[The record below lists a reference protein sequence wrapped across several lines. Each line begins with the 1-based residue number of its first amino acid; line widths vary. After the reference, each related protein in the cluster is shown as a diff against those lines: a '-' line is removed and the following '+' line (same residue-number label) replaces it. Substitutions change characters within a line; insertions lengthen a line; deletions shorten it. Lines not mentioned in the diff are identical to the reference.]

1 MIDDAVPMRK
11 DIHLTREQATDILSC
26 WMGKRVSCQGI
37 RQLDGG
43 VCSGVFLLEF
53 DESPH
58 SAVVKMIDSL
68 EDVPEN
74 DCLLRES
81 RRLDFLHQH
90 TNVSCP
96 RVYLQDRSGIAVP
109 YSILL
114 LERLPGINLW
124 SANLTPDKRSHVE
137 RELAETLLE
146 LHSHKRVTFGEMEEP
161 GVTNFVDHFMPCLLE
176 MRTDMNDFLS
186 SAELEVLDGAL
197 VYAEDALRVQGE
209 PTLIHGDAWAGN
221 IMVHERSDGWHL
233 SGLLDPVCLH
243 YADVDSELAHLE
255 AFDTVYETFFEVYTS
270 QKPLRP
276 GYEFRRLFYW
286 LHTYMVHVWLGHGSG
301 FDDKVVATSKRVIDL
316 ARMI

>member
-1 MIDDAVPMRK
+1 MDYAVPMRE
-11 DIHLTREQATDILSC
+11 DIHLTREQAGDILSC
-26 WMGKRVSCQGI
+26 WMGRGVTCHST

-58 SAVVKMIDSL
+58 SAVVKLIDSL

-81 RRLDFLHQH
+81 RRLEFLHQH
-90 TNVSCP
+90 TNVPCP
-96 RVYLQDRSGIAVP
+96 SVYLQDRSGKAVP
-109 YSILL
+109 YSFLL

-124 SANLTPDKRSHVE
+124 SANLAPDQRRYVE

-146 LHSHKRVTFGEMEEP
+146 LHSHKRATFGEMEEP
-161 GVTNFVDHFMPCLLE
+161 GVTNFVDQFMPCLRE

-186 SAELEVLDGAL
+186 FSELEVLDGAL

-243 YADVDSELAHLE
+243 YADVESELAHLQ
-255 AFDTVYETFFEVYTS
+255 AFDMVYETFFKVYTS
-270 QKPLRP
+270 QQPLRQ

-286 LHTYMVHVWLGHGSG
+286 LHIYMVHVWLGLGSG
-301 FDDKVVATSKRVIDL
+301 FGDKVVATSRQVIEL
-316 ARMI
+316 ARMS